1 MLNKLKLDMKLLKEL
16 DFGLL
21 ITSVIIVL
29 YGIANIFL
37 VTKNIPNATFTKKQL
52 IVLAVSLVV
61 LYLILLVDY
70 TIVKGFV
77 GLFYWSTI
85 LMLLYTKFFG
95 RVINGARGW
104 IFIGSFSIQ
113 PAELAKIAII
123 FMFAKKLEDMDG
135 KINDF
140 KNFLILCLYAAIP
153 MILIL
158 KQPDMGMTMV
168 CFFTVLGV
176 MFIAGL
182 DKKVI
187 IGGLMTVVTS
197 IVVLWNSSLMKPY
210 WKKRL
215 TTFLDPDAYELG
227 DGLQLKNSMI
237 AIGSG
242 GVFGGKIM
250 SSGVSYASVFVPEIQ
265 TDMIFSGIAENWG
278 IIGAMLLLFL
288 YGVVVY
294 KMVNIAKNSKDIFGS
309 IVAGGFVATL
319 LFSILQ
325 NIGMTIGIMPI
336 TGITLPF
343 VSYGGSSLLTNFM
356 VLGLILNIGMRKKK
370 INF

>member
-29 YGIANIFL
+29 YGITNIYL
-37 VTKNIPNATFTKKQL
+37 VTKQKYGISFAEKQFIVL
-52 IVLAVSLVV
+52 IVSLIVV
-61 LYLILLVDY
+61 YGILLIDY

-77 GLFYWSTI
+77 GLFYWATV
-85 LMLLYTKFFG
+85 LMLIYTMFFG
-95 RVINGARGW
+95 KVINGARGW
-104 IFIGSFSIQ
+104 IFIGNFSIQ

-135 KINDF
+135 KINDI
-140 KNFLILCLYAAIP
+140 KNFFILCLYAAVP
-153 MILIL
+153 MGLIL
-158 KQPDMGMTMV
+158 RQPDMGMTMV

-176 MFIAGL
+176 MFIGGL
-182 DKKVI
+182 DKKAI

-197 IVVLWNSSLMKPY
+197 IVILWNSPLMKPY

-242 GVFGGKIM
+242 GIFGGKLM
-250 SSGVSYASVFVPEIQ
+250 STGSSYAAVFVPEIH
-265 TDMIFSGIAENWG
+265 TDMIFSGLAENWG
-278 IIGAMLLLFL
+278 IIGALLLLAL
-288 YGVVVY
+288 YGIMVY
-294 KMVNIAKNSKDIFGS
+294 RMVNIAKNSKDLFGS

-343 VSYGGSSLLTNFM
+343 LSNGGSSLLTNFM